1 MCICFLS
8 LQCSELCLLPL
19 PWPLPPLA
27 FIPLFLPFA
36 SSQQGALF
44 MCYSWWFLWRP
55 PGEDAELLTVKEAL
69 TSACSAL
76 LALKLAQARVQWGK
90 PSLGRVA
97 GFLVTVMRVKE
108 MGFNSKLSPARRKG
122 CSINSTVVCILHRF
136 LSRFPSSRKA
146 IPKLA
151 WSQAQS
157 KRYVF
162 PLCFFFFFI

>member
-1 MCICFLS
+1 MFRTFVS
-8 LQCSELCLLPL
+8 FLCLGPCRRLLLSPSSFRLPHRSRE
-19 PWPLPPLA
+19 
-27 FIPLFLPFA
+27 PF
-36 SSQQGALF
+36 F
-44 MCYSWWFLWRP
+44 MCYSWWCLWCP

-69 TSACSAL
+69 TSACSSL

-136 LSRFPSSRKA
+136 LSRFPSSLKA

-162 PLCFFFFFI
+162 SLCFFFFI